1 MKRNVAV
8 AVLAGLLAV
17 ASQAQKPT
25 LSEISVDLKMD
36 ERDYVSGER
45 VRAVVDVKNLS
56 PRTVS
61 VGYPDS
67 RDTVLVEIFRSND
80 HVQVDRVG
88 RPRPFVSAFSVK
100 SNEGQLLE
108 TFLGDHYDLEEP
120 RSYRARAV
128 LVHGGYR
135 YEGPYRAF
143 SIVPGNYITSAK
155 QMFAGR
161 EGVSRRFDLV
171 RWARNGVEH
180 AFLSA
185 CDEYEDGRRENLGT
199 TDIGAMLRITKPTL
213 SILPGGEVVVIHRNG
228 ADSFVRSEFWSMPD
242 ALVLRSRMSVGDP
255 ATAGQARIQELYKR
269 EGGIK
274 PVDRPWWKFW

>member
-1 MKRNVAV
+1 MKRNVVV

-80 HVQVDRVG
+80 NVQVDRVG

>member
-1 MKRNVAV
+1 MKYNVF
-8 AVLAGLLAV
+8 VLVFAGLMAI
-17 ASQAQKPT
+17 AAQGRKPS
-25 LSEISVDLKMD
+25 LSEISVDLRMD
-36 ERDYVSGER
+36 ERDYISGER

-56 PRTVS
+56 PEKVS

-67 RDTVLVEIFRSND
+67 RDKVIVEIFRSND
-80 HVQVDRVG
+80 NIQIDRVG
-88 RPRPFVSAFSVK
+88 KLRPFVSPFSVK

-128 LVHGGYR
+128 LVHNGYR

-143 SIVPGNYITSAK
+143 SVVPGNYITSAK
-155 QMFAGR
+155 QMFSNKK
-161 EGVSRRFDLV
+161 GVSRRFDLV

-185 CDEYEDGRRENLGT
+185 HDEYDDGRRESLGT

-228 ADSFVRSEFWSMPD
+228 ADSFVRSEFWSMPN

>member
-1 MKRNVAV
+1 MKFKAV
-8 AVLAGLLAV
+8 VSVLLGVLALSTHAK
-17 ASQAQKPT
+17 KPS

-56 PRTVS
+56 PKTVS

-67 RDTVLVEIFRSND
+67 KDTVLVEIFRSND
-80 HVQVDRVG
+80 HIQIDRVG
-88 RPRPFVSAFSVK
+88 RMRPFVSAFSVK

-120 RSYRARAV
+120 RSYLARAV
-128 LVHGGYR
+128 LVHNGYR

-143 SIVPGNYITSAK
+143 SVVPGNYITSAK
-155 QMFAGR
+155 QMFANR
-161 EGVSRRFDLV
+161 EGVSRRFELV

-185 CDEYEDGRRENLGT
+185 YDEYEDGRKQSLGT

-213 SILPGGEVVVIHRNG
+213 SILPGGEVIVIHRNG
-228 ADSFVRSEFWSMPD
+228 ADSFVRSEFWSMPK

>member
-1 MKRNVAV
+1 MKYNLLVLVLIGFVAIT
-8 AVLAGLLAV
+8 A
-17 ASQAQKPT
+17 QARRPT

-56 PRTVS
+56 PKTVS
-61 VGYPDS
+61 VGYPTS
-67 RDTVLVEIFRSND
+67 PDTVLVEIFRSND
-80 HVQVDRVG
+80 HVQIDRVG
-88 RPRPFVSAFSVK
+88 KPRPFVSPFSVK

-108 TFLGDHYDLEEP
+108 TFLADHYDLEEP

-128 LVHGGYR
+128 LVHNGYR
-135 YEGPYRAF
+135 FEGPYRAF

-155 QMFAGR
+155 QMFANK
-161 EGVSRRFDLV
+161 EGVSRRFDLL

-180 AFLSA
+180 VFLSA
-185 CDEYEDGRRENLGT
+185 HDEYDDGRRESLGT

-213 SILPGGEVVVIHRNG
+213 SILPGGEIVVIHRNG
-228 ADSFVRSEFWSMPD
+228 ADSFVRSEFWSMPK

-269 EGGIK
+269 EGGIR

>member
-1 MKRNVAV
+1 MNLKAV
-8 AVLAGLLAV
+8 VLLLAGMPAMF
-17 ASQAQKPT
+17 AQAKRPT

-56 PRTVS
+56 PKQVS

-67 RDTVLVEIFRSND
+67 KDKVIVEVFRSND
-80 HVQVDRVG
+80 HVQIDRAG
-88 RPRPFVSAFSVK
+88 REREFVSPFRIK

-108 TFLGDHYDLEEP
+108 TFLGDHYDLDEP

-128 LVHGGYR
+128 LVHNGYR

-143 SIVPGNYITSAK
+143 SVVPGNYITSAK
-155 QMFAGR
+155 QMFANR

-185 CDEYEDGRRENLGT
+185 HDEYDDGRKVSLGT

-228 ADSFVRSEFWSMPD
+228 ADSFVRSEFWSMPK

>member
-1 MKRNVAV
+1 MKRNVVV

-25 LSEISVDLKMD
+25 LSEICVDLKMD

-88 RPRPFVSAFSVK
+88 KPRPFVSAFSVK

-185 CDEYEDGRRENLGT
+185 CDEYEDGRRESLGT

>member
-61 VGYPDS
+61 VGYTDS